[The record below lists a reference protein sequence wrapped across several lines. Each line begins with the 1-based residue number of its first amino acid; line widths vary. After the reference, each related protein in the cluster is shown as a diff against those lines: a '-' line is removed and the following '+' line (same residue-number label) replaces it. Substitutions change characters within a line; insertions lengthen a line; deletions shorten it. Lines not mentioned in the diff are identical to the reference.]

1 MRGNQIMSMFNS
13 NKSGSARETG
23 TSSLPPAP
31 SQPAGKRG
39 MFSVLG
45 PDVIVTG
52 NVTATADLHI
62 DGRVDGDVNCG
73 SLVQGSESRIAG
85 NVRAESARLAGAVEG
100 TVSVRQLTVER
111 AARIT
116 GDVEYENIAIEN
128 GASIDGRLKHISP
141 ESGKS
146 FSGPASTPAAVT
158 SPVRST
164 ESVFY
169 TPPSEAAA

>member
-1 MRGNQIMSMFNS
+1 MFNNNS
-13 NKSGSARETG
+13 RSSRD
-23 TSSLPPAP
+23 TSSPSLPAAP

-45 PDVIVTG
+45 ADVIVTG
-52 NVTATADLHI
+52 NVSATADLHI

-73 SLVQGSESRIAG
+73 SLVQGNESRIAG
-85 NVRAESARLAGAVEG
+85 NVRAESARLAGAIEG

-141 ESGKS
+141 DSGKN
-146 FSGPASTPAAVT
+146 FMATPSSVIT
-158 SPVRST
+158 SAMAR
-164 ESVFY
+164 
-169 TPPSEAAA
+169 PSDGVHLVKPDEAAA